1 MAEHQSAVIKK
12 YGDRRLYHSTARRYV
27 NLGDIA
33 RMIREG
39 VDVKVVDARTGK
51 DLTRA
56 VLTQIIVE
64 DSRGGGGGLPMQL
77 LRQLIVASDRASHE
91 FVSTYLEGALDLYKK
106 AESAMR
112 TRMLG
117 TKAAIP
123 GPVGLVRQ
131 LLGTEAPAKEGQ
143 RDEIEDLDRRISDL
157 EAGLAR
163 RRRRKPKSKPRRS
176 SSAS

>member
-12 YGDRRLYHSTARRYV
+12 YSDRRLYHSSARRYV
-27 NLGDIA
+27 NLGEIA
-33 RMIREG
+33 RLIREG
-39 VDVKVVDARTGK
+39 IDVKVVDARTGK

-91 FVSTYLEGALDLYKK
+91 LVSTYLEGAMDLYRK
-106 AESAMR
+106 AESAVR
-112 TRMLG
+112 DRVLG
-117 TKAAIP
+117 PKAAFP

-131 LLGTEAPAKEGQ
+131 LLGTETAATDKG
-143 RDEIEDLDRRISDL
+143 RDDEIEELRRRLSQL

-163 RRRRKPKSKPRRS
+163 KRRPKSRRS
-176 SSAS
+176 PSRASS